1 MTMIVASFCRPRR
14 LLRLMPL
21 VVLAGAVAV
30 AGAPAP
36 VSAQVAPT
44 TLTPAPPPA
53 AGSFPSCIL
62 TKSAISA
69 LTASLKNKP
78 ANIKTPTPVI
88 DYVVVYTNSQPN
100 HGQAVPG
107 GYTGPVLCINQERV
121 TVADTASDVPISGID
136 IIETDQA
143 LQVQYGP
150 AGTGEADST
159 LVCAAYADVD
169 KCKTVT
175 DK

>member
-1 MTMIVASFCRPRR
+1 MTMFAETFRR
-14 LLRLMPL
+14 LRRALPPACAVLTAA
-21 VVLAGAVAV
+21 VLAAA
-30 AGAPAP
+30 APGP
-36 VSAQVAPT
+36 LSAQMAT
-44 TLTPAPPPA
+44 TTTTAPPPA
-53 AGSFPSCIL
+53 PNTFVTCKL
-62 TKSAISA
+62 TSATVNGLI
-69 LTASLKNKP
+69 ASLKNAP

-107 GYTGPVLCINQERV
+107 GNTGPVLCINQERV

-136 IIETDQA
+136 VIETDQA

-159 LVCAAYADVD
+159 LVCAAYADID